1 MRPTRI
7 TAAPPRA
14 LGLRK
19 PGRFPRAP
27 SLPGP
32 RPSGEHGGGG
42 VGRKDG
48 ASPPSPCPLGDP
60 SCRDARP
67 RAPARGDFG
76 PLSWN
81 IAGAAFPRSP
91 GRPPDADAGPRGR
104 GTPSVK
110 VIWTRGSRCSCTA
123 RLGPWTQPFPPPAA
137 TPAPP
142 GGGGRQEAAGCCLSH
157 RRAGVPPPPRHVSVV
172 PGRPPALRAPR
183 RLSPHRNSLRL
194 PGPLEARGATLSA
207 AAAPGLLLCF
217 RGNPSDGK
225 EPGPQSVGE
234 MGLRGNP
241 GRPLECLL
249 ETEKNGTPPG
259 SRAARQPSAPLLPTP
274 RGVTQVPAAPAGGR
288 TPRNPPPP
296 SSPCPGPQP
305 RPHGRQGA
313 AGEQRPLPPRA
324 SSRPRGHRLSTVP
337 SSRRRAAC
345 R

>member
-91 GRPPDADAGPRGR
+91 GRPPDANAGPRGR

-142 GGGGRQEAAGCCLSH
+142 GGGGAAGGGRVLSLSQTC
-157 RRAGVPPPPRHVSVV
+157 RRAPPLP
-172 PGRPPALRAPR
+172 
-183 RLSPHRNSLRL
+183 RLSCSGTSA
-194 PGPLEARGATLSA
+194 GPAGASPAVPTQKQSA
-207 AAAPGLLLCF
+207 SAW
-217 RGNPSDGK
+217 S
-225 EPGPQSVGE
+225 
-234 MGLRGNP
+234 
-241 GRPLECLL
+241 
-249 ETEKNGTPPG
+249 PG
-259 SRAARQPSAPLLPTP
+259 S
-274 RGVTQVPAAPAGGR
+274 
-288 TPRNPPPP
+288 
-296 SSPCPGPQP
+296 
-305 RPHGRQGA
+305 
-313 AGEQRPLPPRA
+313 
-324 SSRPRGHRLSTVP
+324 PRGHPFSCRGPWAPALFPGESVGWEGARP
-337 SSRRRAAC
+337 SERRRNGIKGKPRSAA
-345 R
+345 